1 MGFIKFLLKLSLII
15 VIFGALLF
23 WYFYDQAHP
32 VVSNS
37 NNPLVVND
45 VTGLNPIT
53 VNAVIQPKSE
63 QDVIDAIV
71 STQGAISIGGARY
84 SMGGQIAYPD
94 SLHLDMRTFN
104 QILEFNPQK
113 KIITVQTGI
122 TWREIQQH
130 IDPHDLSIKIMQ
142 DFNNFTV
149 GGALSVN
156 AHGRPMGQG
165 AIINSVRSIQIILAN
180 GQIYDASP
188 EQNSDLFY
196 GAIGGYGGLGV
207 ITRATLQLVD
217 NVAIE
222 RTVTNLGFNEY
233 LNFFLENVLN
243 DDSVVLHNAVLYPP
257 GFETVLD
264 ISWRESEKPLTQ
276 PLRLRQHDEDNWLRP
291 VLVDLLARSNLLKM
305 LRQHL
310 IDPLIYNQ
318 PAVVMRNWE
327 SSYDLRDFG
336 FLNSQN
342 ATLAMREYFVPV
354 NKFEVFVLKLRDA
367 FIRHKV
373 DVLNVSVR
381 YTPRDDKSVLSWAK
395 NDIFSFMVVYRQ
407 GKDEESIAEVSEW
420 SKDLLK
426 GSIESRGSYYLPFQN
441 QATSEQFHSAYPGV
455 GRFLKIKKKA
465 DPANRFNNMLWA
477 KYDNLLT
484 SGEDSKKVLLH
495 QQTNIK

>member
-1 MGFIKFLLKLSLII
+1 MGFIKFLLKLSL
-15 VIFGALLF
+15 VFFIFGALIY

-32 VVSNS
+32 VVSNV

-53 VNAVIQPKSE
+53 VDAVIQPKSE

-71 STQGAISIGGARY
+71 STSGAISIGGARY

-94 SLHLDMRTFN
+94 SLHLDMRNFN
-104 QILEFNPQK
+104 QILEFNPQNK
-113 KIITVQTGI
+113 LITVQTGI
-122 TWREIQQH
+122 TWREVQQH
-130 IDPHDLSIKIMQ
+130 IDPYDLSVKIMQ

-156 AHGRPMGQG
+156 AHGRPMAEGP
-165 AIINSVRSIQIILAN
+165 IINSVRSIQIVLAN
-180 GQIYDASP
+180 GQVYDASP
-188 EQNSDLFY
+188 KQNSDLFY
-196 GAIGGYGGLGV
+196 AAIGGYGGLGV
-207 ITRATLQLVD
+207 ITRATLELVD
-217 NVAIE
+217 NVVIE

-233 LNFFLENVLN
+233 LKHFLENVLN

-257 GFETVLD
+257 SFETVLD
-264 ISWRESEKPLTQ
+264 ISWRQSEKPLTQ
-276 PLRLRQHDEDNWLRP
+276 PLRLRQHDEDNWVRP
-291 VLVDLLARSNLLKM
+291 VLIDLLARSNFLKS

-310 IDPLIYNQ
+310 VDPIIFNQ

-354 NKFEVFVLKLRDA
+354 RKFEVFVLKLRDT
-367 FIRHKV
+367 FMRHEV

-381 YTPRDDKSVLSWAK
+381 YTPRDDRTVLSWAK
-395 NDIFSFMVVYRQ
+395 SDIFSFMVVYRQ
-407 GKDEESIAEVSEW
+407 GKDEKSITEVNEW
-420 SKDLLK
+420 SRDLLK

-441 QATSEQFHSAYPGV
+441 QATTEQFLSAYPGV
-455 GRFLKIKKKA
+455 KQFLTIKKKA
-465 DPANRFNNMLWA
+465 DPANRFNNMLWS
-477 KYDNLLT
+477 KYDNLLMNDVDKQT
-484 SGEDSKKVLLH
+484 ISLH
-495 QQTNIK
+495 KQVNIK